1 MLLQIVGKFLNGH
14 PVDSPATFISPHL
27 LLQVLV
33 LLCDELI
40 RRQLPSGGWPTTTTC
55 TQAAL
60 ETSCLATLAVRSRS
74 GVAGAAHEFLL
85 RVQNPNGSFPAFE
98 GDDRDGSWVT
108 SLALVALRDYV
119 PGIPARLRGVD
130 WLLKFAGRESSWLWR
145 WKFRTTDRHVR
156 FDPEKYGWPWFPNT
170 VSWVVPTSF
179 AILALNQVS
188 CTCGEF
194 GQGPDRVKLG
204 VEMLIDRA
212 CPDGGWNAGN
222 GTVYGAP
229 LSPHID
235 DTAVALLALWDRKP
249 DPLLQSSVQW
259 LARASHELNSPWSLG
274 WAILGLAAQGRPV
287 DRFLICLRSAPN
299 LAALE
304 DTNTLASVCLALDY
318 HNTLSTL
325 GVEI

>member
-1 MLLQIVGKFLNGH
+1 V
-14 PVDSPATFISPHL
+14 SPEG
-27 LLQVLV
+27 VWEG
-33 LLCDELI
+33 LCEELM
-40 RRQLPSGGWPTTTTC
+40 RRQLSSGAWPTKTTC

-60 ETSCLATLAVRSRS
+60 ETSCLAALAVRRRS
-74 GVAGAAHEFLL
+74 DAAGSAQEFLL

-108 SLALVALRDYV
+108 SLAIVALRDYV
-119 PGIPARLRGVD
+119 PGIPARLRGVH

-156 FDPEKYGWPWFPNT
+156 FDTEKYGWPWCLDT

-188 CTCGEF
+188 CTCGDF
-194 GQGPDRVKLG
+194 GQAADRVKLG

-212 CPDGGWNAGN
+212 CPNGGWNAGN

-229 LSPHID
+229 LSPHVD
-235 DTAVALLALWDRKP
+235 DTAIALLALWDNKP
-249 DPLLQSSVQW
+249 DPLVQSSVQW
-259 LARASHELNSPWSLG
+259 LERAIKEVSSPWSLG
-274 WAILGLAAQGRPV
+274 WAVLGLAAQGRPV
-287 DRFLICLRSAPN
+287 DHVLTCLRSAPDVN
-299 LAALE
+299 ALE
-304 DTNTLASVCLALDY
+304 DATTTLALVCLALDR
-318 HNTLSTL
+318 HNTLSAL